1 MVTYSRRMYSRR
13 SYRRSGF
20 SKGRRSSTFSSP
32 LKASKVR
39 SQTAGTDLA
48 KFACKIPGKVILAPR
63 VLATVFPNGQLTVE
77 DVPGT
82 VLGQVNIFEA
92 LASSEYFT
100 TLRKLYDEV
109 RLNSCSVK
117 VFMDKS
123 EGTLNV
129 SSPSFLYKAAWD
141 RNGLTAPA
149 IPVDFSSRWDTF
161 NRIPVASQY
170 ASCVTRSGNFYS
182 AFSSTHSWTASSMGE
197 KQQFISTRHMKD
209 VGLIGLD
216 VDGTDFR
223 DFGCVGSVYRQRF
236 RGLYDDQGMYSSAAA
251 KPTLLIQLES
261 SAVRTA
267 SMTFELNCD
276 LTCRGVKVLDGSQFS
291 EKIVNVKAN
300 QVQRGV
306 AFKNS
311 DDEVEVGEMVVVE
324 NEPLKTV
331 GPLGGPIQIGIPGVK
346 YDGACTIDMS
356 WDPPGDDSGTY
367 VSVSTAHFFCQET
380 SVGAGLAGLGSGSF
394 YKVSNNIRTK
404 RIMAVLYVPKEHVDG
419 VNDAFVCLI
428 LSPASALGSLVT
440 PSSLTSVQPDA
451 YDVYM
456 AGFNFS
462 DDDLPDYNYI
472 GFYSDSLPTMQL
484 RTTPFLFNLMV
495 INSNGLSPTRIR
507 SYSYFNPSIIDYTAS
522 LTDEPEPVV

>member
-13 SYRRSGF
+13 SYRRSGN

-48 KFACKIPGKVILAPR
+48 KFACKIPGRVILAPR
-63 VLATVFPNGQLTVE
+63 AVASVSPGGGVLE

-82 VLGQVNIFEA
+82 VLGQLNVFEA

-141 RNGLTAPA
+141 RNGLTVPA
-149 IPVDFSSRWDTF
+149 IPTDFAGRWDTY

-209 VGLIGLD
+209 AGLIGLD
-216 VDGTDFR
+216 VDTSDFSG
-223 DFGCVGSVYRQRF
+223 FGDSGSVYRQRF
-236 RGLYDDQGMYSSAAA
+236 RGLYYDQGMYSSAAA

-261 SAVRTA
+261 SAVKLA
-267 SMTFELNCD
+267 AMTFELNCD

-291 EKIVNVKAN
+291 EKVVNVKPN

-324 NEPLKTV
+324 NEPIKTV

-346 YDGACTIDMS
+346 YDGSCTIDMS
-356 WDPPGDDSGTY
+356 WDPPGDEPGTHVT
-367 VSVSTAHFFCQET
+367 VSKAHFFSQT
-380 SVGAGLAGLGSGSF
+380 TNIVDGFRALYTGSF
-394 YKVSNNIRTK
+394 HRVSNDLLVQRF
-404 RIMAVLYVPKEHVDG
+404 MAILYIPKDHEEG
-419 VNDAFVCLI
+419 INDAFVCLVI
-428 LSPASALGSLVT
+428 APVSSVGSRIT
-440 PSSLTSVQPDA
+440 PGTLTSVPSSA
-451 YDVYM
+451 YDVYVC
-456 AGFNFS
+456 GF
-462 DDDLPDYNYI
+462 DLAEWPDSARYI
-472 GFYSDSLPTMQL
+472 YFYSDNLGTTEV
-484 RTTPFLFNLMV
+484 RTTPYLFNSIQ
-495 INSNGLSPTRIR
+495 INTDGTSVDLHRA
-507 SYSYFNPSIIDYTAS
+507 YSYFNPSIIDYTAS
-522 LTDEPEPVV
+522 LTDEPHPEV

>member
-32 LKASKVR
+32 LKAYKVR
-39 SQTAGTDLA
+39 SQIAGTDLA
-48 KFACKIPGKVILAPR
+48 KFSCKIPGKVILAPR
-63 VLATVFPNGQLTVE
+63 VKVSVFPNGQTALE

-82 VLGQVNIFEA
+82 VLGQVNVFEA

-123 EGTLNV
+123 EGSLNV

-141 RNGLTAPA
+141 RNGLTV
-149 IPVDFSSRWDTF
+149 PVILADFSSHWDTY

-182 AFSSTHSWTASSMGE
+182 AFSSTHSWSASSMGE

-209 VGLIGLD
+209 IGLIGLD
-216 VDGTDFR
+216 VDGSDFQH
-223 DFGCVGSVYRQRF
+223 FGNIGSVYRQRF
-236 RGLYDDQGMYSSAAA
+236 RGLYDDQGMYSSASA

-261 SAVRTA
+261 STVNSA

-324 NEPLKTV
+324 NEPLRTV

-346 YDGACTIDMS
+346 YDGSCTIDMS
-356 WDPPGDDSGTY
+356 WDPPGDEPGTY
-367 VSVSTAHFFCQET
+367 VSLSKVHFFSQT
-380 SVGAGLAGLGSGSF
+380 ASLADGLNPLGSGSF
-394 YKVSNNIRTK
+394 HKVSNNIRID
-404 RIMAVLYVPKEHVDG
+404 RIMAVLYLPKDHEEG
-419 VNDAFVCLI
+419 INDAFICLVI
-428 LSPASALGSLVT
+428 ASTNAVGGLIT
-440 PSSLTSVQPDA
+440 PSSLSLVQSGA
-451 YDVYM
+451 YDVYVCSY
-456 AGFNFS
+456 NFA
-462 DDDLPDYNYI
+462 DWPTNARFI
-472 GFYSDSLPTMQL
+472 GCYSDNLDTTSV
-484 RTTPFLFNLMV
+484 RTTPYLFNSVMV
-495 INSNGLSPTRIR
+495 NTDGSGPYYLR

-522 LTDEPEPVV
+522 LTDEPQPGV

>member
-1 MVTYSRRMYSRR
+1 MVTYSRRTYSRR

-39 SQTAGTDLA
+39 SQVAGTDLA
-48 KFACKIPGKVILAPR
+48 KFACKIPGKVVLAPR
-63 VLATVFPNGQLTVE
+63 VQAFASGNQTSLD
-77 DVPGT
+77 DVLGT
-82 VLGQVNIFEA
+82 VVGQINVFEA
-92 LASSEYFT
+92 LSSSEYFS

-141 RNGLTAPA
+141 RNGLTVPA
-149 IPVDFSSRWDTF
+149 IPVDFASRWDTY

-209 VGLIGLD
+209 IGLIGLD
-216 VDGTDFR
+216 VDGSDISAG
-223 DFGCVGSVYRQRF
+223 FGAVGSVYRQRF

-261 SAVRTA
+261 STVRTA

-311 DDEVEVGEMVVVE
+311 DDEVEVGDMVVVE
-324 NEPLKTV
+324 NEPIKTV

-346 YDGACTIDMS
+346 YDGSCTIDMS
-356 WDPPGDDSGTY
+356 WDPPGDDPGTY
-367 VSVSTAHFFCQET
+367 VTVSKAHFFSQKANVDDGFNALYT
-380 SVGAGLAGLGSGSF
+380 GSF
-394 YKVSNNIRTK
+394 HKVSNDIHVH
-404 RIMAVLYVPKEHVDG
+404 RIMAILYIPKDHEEG
-419 VNDAFVCLI
+419 INDAFVCLVI
-428 LSPASALGSLVT
+428 APVSSVGSRTIPETLT
-440 PSSLTSVQPDA
+440 SIPSSA
-451 YDVYM
+451 YNVYVC
-456 AGFNFS
+456 GFN
-462 DDDLPDYNYI
+462 LAEWPDSARFIY
-472 GFYSDSLPTMQL
+472 FYSDNLDTTEV
-484 RTTPFLFNLMV
+484 RTTPYLFNSIQITTDGTAV
-495 INSNGLSPTRIR
+495 TRLKAFNF
-507 SYSYFNPSIIDYTAS
+507 FNPSIIDYTAS
-522 LTDEPEPVV
+522 LTDEPQP